1 MRRDLASAFRQ
12 VRRNPALSALAIAT
26 LALGIGLST
35 AMFTIAD
42 ALLLRPLPFPDPEQL
57 SRVCLCTE
65 RGGGSTVV
73 PPAVLPAWR
82 DSPAFTAVEAY
93 TRGTSVIELEDDELA
108 VTSARVTPGLFGM
121 LGVRPELGRLFTA
134 DEGAAGA
141 DDRVLL
147 AEDLW
152 RRAFGADPGLVGRR
166 IIVDGHSL
174 LVVGV
179 LADVRFPQWDTLIWM
194 PIDYAAPG
202 ASVASATAMP
212 IVRWAAGMPQDD
224 AQRLATDAARAADPS
239 LEFDSVRPIPV
250 ITTITARLW
259 TTRRALGAD
268 EEYYGRAAPLLAG
281 GVALV
286 FLLLCANVSG
296 LLLVA
301 FTARRHQFGI
311 CSALGASRFRLLR
324 QALLESAVLSA
335 LGALVGV
342 GLAWSL
348 VAAAHGFLPPTLVQ
362 RSLNPVGLDARALA
376 AASAAGLVATLAA
389 GLLPALVA
397 TGRDP
402 VASLRSGGAGTET
415 RTGRRATRVLLVT
428 EVAMAC
434 TLLIGATLLVRSFV
448 NIAGADRG
456 LDARGVMTA
465 WVDFPERGED
475 GQERE
480 VPEPAVRLSLMNAIE
495 QEVRAMPDVRD
506 VILSFG
512 EPPDG
517 GGFWAGDGWRPD
529 SANADPLDLGMVEY
543 YEVSADFFA
552 FYGIELLAGRTFRP
566 GDTANDLIV
575 GERLAALLWPN
586 SEPVGRSFQL
596 DDHSYR
602 VIGLA
607 REIHYPSLDANTD
620 NPELYKPFDPAEHTS
635 FMMSLRCAGTCP
647 GTTQLSERILAAGGA
662 ARLFRGGLL
671 EEQYQQ
677 QLARPRAAAALGS
690 AFAMIAVLVAM
701 GGLFSVLA
709 YAVSRRR
716 REFGIR
722 VALGAGKRELARLVQ
737 RDGISVA
744 TVGLLVGSAGAWAV
758 QRVLAAFQYDVT
770 LTDPLNWLVVAGVIF
785 AATLLASWRPAAR
798 AGRVDPAELLRQE

>member
-35 AMFTIAD
+35 AMFTIVD

-57 SRVCLCTE
+57 SRVCLCPE
-65 RGGGSTVV
+65 RGGGSMVV

-174 LVVGV
+174 LVVGI
-179 LADVRFPQWDTLIWM
+179 LADFRFPQWDTLIWM

-212 IVRWAAGMPQDD
+212 IVRWAPGVPEDD
-224 AQRLATDAARAADPS
+224 ARRLAMEAALAADPS
-239 LEFDSVRPIPV
+239 LEFDPRRVGVVRFVRPF
-250 ITTITARLW
+250 RLI
-259 TTRRALGAD
+259 
-268 EEYYGRAAPLLAG
+268 EEPDDYYGRAGPLLGG

-348 VAAAHGFLPPTLVQ
+348 VSAAHGFLPPTLVQ

-415 RTGRRATRVLLVT
+415 RTGRMTTRALLVT

-434 TLLIGATLLVRSFV
+434 ALLIGATLLVRSFV

-456 LDARGVMTA
+456 LDARGVMTVTV
-465 WVDFPERGED
+465 WFPEPEAD
-475 GQERE
+475 AEE
-480 VPEPAVRLSLMNAIE
+480 EAPEPAVRLSLINAIE
-495 QEVRAMPDVRD
+495 EEVRALPNVRD
-506 VILSFG
+506 VALSFG
-512 EPPDG
+512 MPPDD
-517 GGFWAGDGWRPD
+517 GGFWFGDGWRPD
-529 SANADPLDLGMVEY
+529 SANADPLDLGMVDY
-543 YEVSADFFA
+543 YEVSGEFFR
-552 FYGIELLAGRTFRP
+552 FYGIELLAGRAFRP
-566 GDTANDLIV
+566 GDTVNDVIV
-575 GERLAALLWPN
+575 GERLAALLWP
-586 SEPVGRSFQL
+586 SADPVGRSFQF
-596 DDHSYR
+596 DDRSYR

-607 REIHYPSLDANTD
+607 TEIHYPSLEANTD
-620 NPELYKPFDPAEHTS
+620 NPELYQHFFAAERRGL
-635 FMMSLRCAGTCP
+635 MMSLRCAGACP
-647 GTTQLSERILAAGGA
+647 DAARLSERIRAVGGA
-662 ARLFRGGLL
+662 IQTVRTGLL
-671 EEQYQQ
+671 EDQYQQ

-722 VALGAGKRELARLVQ
+722 VALGAGKRDLARLVQ

-758 QRVLAAFQYDVT
+758 QRVLAAFQYGVT